1 MRLWPSPLS
10 PVMHVY
16 KFGGAAIATPERLL
30 QLPAITQLAGGP
42 LLVVVSALGKTTNA
56 LESIAQEACAG
67 NKAEARRQAEVLE
80 GVHEEYARVTLSPA
94 LFTKVWQQLSET
106 FTELYWAIEE
116 AEEARAAYHYD
127 QLVCTGELLSTRIVA
142 ATLEAAGIETQWIDA
157 RDLIRTDA
165 TYREA
170 RVDVEKSYAQIAAR
184 LQPLLA
190 AGKTIVTQGFI
201 GATIDN
207 ASTTLGR
214 EGSDYSAALFAAALR
229 AGALTIW
236 KDVDGLQNADPRRF
250 QNTVKIEAITYAE
263 VIEMAFYGAQ
273 VIHPKTIQPL
283 QNGGIPLFVR
293 CFLAPGSA
301 GTIISGED
309 ASIFYPPLI
318 VVKEVQVLLQMT
330 TRDFS
335 FVTEDRLSSL
345 YRIFSALNVK
355 INLLQAAAIS
365 FVVCI
370 DNRPEKLQAL
380 LAQLETDYRVLRNE
394 GVQLLTVRHY
404 TPEIVTD
411 LTRGRYV
418 LLQQKTRQTVQ
429 LVVK

>member
-1 MRLWPSPLS
+1 M
-10 PVMHVY
+10 
-16 KFGGAAIATPERLL
+16 
-30 QLPAITQLAGGP
+30 
-42 LLVVVSALGKTTNA
+42 VVSALGKTTNA
-56 LESIAQEACAG
+56 LEAIAREACAG
-67 NKAEARRQAEVLE
+67 NKDEARRQADVLE
-80 GVHEEYARVTLSPA
+80 REHEEYARASLSPDD
-94 LFTKVWQQLSET
+94 FKKVWQQMSET
-106 FTELYWAIEE
+106 FTELHWAIDE

-142 ATLEAAGIETQWIDA
+142 AVLGAVGRPVQWIDA
-157 RDLIRTDA
+157 RDLILTDA

-170 RVDVEKSYAQIAAR
+170 RVEVEKSYIKIQAQ
-184 LQPLLA
+184 LQPLLS
-190 AGKTIVTQGFI
+190 AGKTVITQGFI

-214 EGSDYSAALFAAALR
+214 EGSDYSAALFAAALG
-229 AGALTIW
+229 AQALTIW

-250 QNTVKIEAITYAE
+250 ETTVKIEAITYAE

-283 QNGGIPLFVR
+283 QNAGIPLYVR

-318 VVKEVQVLLQMT
+318 VVKEAQVLLQMT

-345 YRIFSALNVK
+345 YRIFSSLNVK

-370 DNRPEKLQAL
+370 DNRPEKLYEL
-380 LAQLETDYRVLRNE
+380 LSLLERDYKVLRNE
-394 GVQLLTVRHY
+394 GVQLLTIRHY
-404 TPEIVTD
+404 TPEVVAD
-411 LTRGRYV
+411 LTKGRYV

-429 LVVK
+429 LVMK

>member
-1 MRLWPSPLS
+1 
-10 PVMHVY
+10 MHVY

-30 QLPAITQLAGGP
+30 QLPGIIAPSGGP
-42 LLVVVSALGKTTNA
+42 LVVVVSALGKTTNA
-56 LESIAQEACAG
+56 LEAIAFAACAG
-67 NKAEARRQAEVLE
+67 AKVEARRQAELLE
-80 GVHEEYARVTLSPA
+80 QEHEAYARAALSETD
-94 LFTKVWQQLSET
+94 FKKVWQQMSET
-106 FTELYWAIEE
+106 FTELYWAIDE

-127 QLVCTGELLSTRIVA
+127 QLVCTGELLSTRMVA
-142 ATLEAAGIETQWIDA
+142 AVLEAAGRPVHWVDA

-170 RVDVEKSYAQIAAR
+170 RVEVEKSYSQITAY
-184 LQPLLA
+184 LKPLLS
-190 AGKTIVTQGFI
+190 AGKTVVTQGFI

-214 EGSDYSAALFAAALR
+214 EGSDYSAALFAAALE
-229 AGALTIW
+229 ATGLTIW

-250 QNTVKIEAITYAE
+250 TNTVKIEAITYAE

-273 VIHPKTIQPL
+273 VIHPKTIQPV
-283 QNGGIPLFVR
+283 QNSGIPLYVR
-293 CFLAPGSA
+293 CFLQPQSA
-301 GTIISGED
+301 GTTISGED

-318 VVKEVQVLLQMT
+318 VVKEEQVLLQMT

-370 DNRPEKLQAL
+370 DNRTEKLKAL
-380 LAQLETDYRVLRNE
+380 LGQLEGDYKVLRNE

-404 TPEIVTD
+404 TPEVVAD
-411 LTRGRYV
+411 LTKGRYV

-429 LVVK
+429 LVMK

>member
-1 MRLWPSPLS
+1 
-10 PVMHVY
+10 MHVY

-30 QLPAITQLAGGP
+30 QLPAILQQAAGP
-42 LLVVVSALGKTTNA
+42 LVVVVSALGKTTNA
-56 LESIAQEACAG
+56 LESIAREACAG
-67 NKAEARRQAEVLE
+67 HKDAARRQAEALE
-80 GVHEEYARVTLSPA
+80 KVHEDYARAALSESN
-94 LFTKVWQQLSET
+94 FKKVWEQLSET
-106 FTELYWAIEE
+106 FTELHWAIDE
-116 AEEARAAYHYD
+116 AEEVRADYHYD

-142 ATLEAAGIETQWIDA
+142 AALEAAGRDLQWVDA

-170 RVDVEKSYAQIAAR
+170 RVDVEKSYAQIAGR
-184 LQPLLA
+184 LQPLLS
-190 AGKTIVTQGFI
+190 AGKTVITQGFI

-214 EGSDYSAALFAAALR
+214 EGSDYSAALFAAALQ

-250 QNTVKIEAITYAE
+250 ETTVKIEAITYAE

-283 QNGGIPLFVR
+283 QNAGIPLFVR
-293 CFLAPGSA
+293 SFLQPQSA

-309 ASIFYPPLI
+309 ASVFYPPLI
-318 VVKEVQVLLQMT
+318 VVKEAQVLLQMT

-345 YRIFSALNVK
+345 YRIFAALNVK

-370 DNRPEKLQAL
+370 DNSADKLLHL
-380 LAQLETDYRVLRNE
+380 LEQLEGDYKVLRNE

-404 TPEIVTD
+404 TPEVVAD

>member
-1 MRLWPSPLS
+1 
-10 PVMHVY
+10 MHVY

-30 QLPAITQLAGGP
+30 QLPNILDGASGP
-42 LLVVVSALGKTTNA
+42 LVVVVSALGKTTNA
-56 LESIAQEACAG
+56 LECIAREACRD
-67 NKAEARRQAEVLE
+67 NKAEALRLADLLEAE
-80 GVHEEYARVTLSPA
+80 HAEYARASLSEVD
-94 LFTKVWQQLSET
+94 FKKVWQQMSET
-106 FTELYWAIEE
+106 FTELHWAIDE

-142 ATLEAAGIETQWIDA
+142 AVLAATGRAVQWVDA
-157 RDLIRTDA
+157 RDLILTDD
-165 TYREA
+165 THREA
-170 RVDVEKSYAQIAAR
+170 RVEVEKSYTKIQR
-184 LQPLLA
+184 QLQPHLDG
-190 AGKTIVTQGFI
+190 GKTVITQGFI
-201 GATIDN
+201 GATLDN

-214 EGSDYSAALFAAALR
+214 EGSDYSAALFAAALG
-229 AGALTIW
+229 AGSLTIW

-250 QNTVKIEAITYAE
+250 DNTVKIEAITYAE

-283 QNGGIPLFVR
+283 QNAAIPLYVR
-293 CFLAPGSA
+293 CFLTPYAA

-318 VVKEVQVLLQMT
+318 VVKEAQVLLQMT
-330 TRDFS
+330 TRNFS

-345 YRIFSALNVK
+345 YRIFSSLNVK

-370 DNRPEKLQAL
+370 DNRPERLQQL
-380 LAQLETDYRVLRNE
+380 LAQLEADYKVLRNE

-404 TPEIVTD
+404 TPEVVAD
-411 LTRGRYV
+411 LTKGRYV

-429 LVVK
+429 LVMK